1 MGVKGRRGKPRK
13 RKRKQKGRKEHVAEN
28 GLTHS
33 KIIEYSRKVLKRA
46 GMRWKCGITVSELS
60 TINSETP
67 DILGFYSGGA
77 SLIEAKAS
85 RSDFLSD
92 KKKPFRKS
100 PETGMGNYRFYAC
113 PSGIIKENELPEN
126 WGLIYVSAKG
136 RCTLK
141 VKPKWQRSNTKAEH
155 MFMYSIIRRIV
166 LYHNSKEIEEF
177 IKKHSDYAE
186 RKANVQTFLG

>member
-1 MGVKGRRGKPRK
+1 MGVKRRTGKPRK
-13 RKRKQKGRKEHVAEN
+13 RRKKGRREHIAEN

-33 KIIEYSRKVLKRA
+33 KIIEHSRKVLKRA
-46 GMRWKCGITVSELS
+46 GMRWKCGVTVSELS

-85 RSDFLSD
+85 RSDFLAD
-92 KKKPFRKS
+92 KKKPFRMN

-113 PSGIIKENELPEN
+113 PTGLIKEKELPEN
-126 WGLIYVSAKG
+126 WGLIYVSATG

-141 VKPKWQRSNTKAEH
+141 VKPKWQKSNTRAEH
-155 MFMYSIIRRIV
+155 MFMYSMLRRIII
-166 LYHNSKEIEEF
+166 YHNGNEIEEF
-177 IKKHSDYAE
+177 IKKHSDYDE
-186 RKANVQTFLG
+186 RKKNILPLFG

>member
-1 MGVKGRRGKPRK
+1 MAKRRTGKPRK
-13 RKRKQKGRKEHVAEN
+13 RKAKGRREHVAEN

-33 KIIEYSRKVLKRA
+33 KIIEHSRKVLKRA
-46 GMRWKCGITVSELS
+46 GKNWKCGITVSELS

-85 RSDFLSD
+85 RSDFLAD
-92 KKKPFRKS
+92 KKKLFRKN

-113 PSGIIKENELPEN
+113 PTGLIKENELPEN

-141 VKPKWQRSNTKAEH
+141 VKPKWQKSNTRAEH
-155 MFMYSIIRRIV
+155 MFMYSIIRRV
-166 LYHNSKEIEEF
+166 FLYHNSNEIEKF
-177 IKKHSDYAE
+177 IEKHSDYDE
-186 RKANVQTFLG
+186 RKANIQSVFR

>member
-1 MGVKGRRGKPRK
+1 MGKRTGKPRR
-13 RKRKQKGRKEHVAEN
+13 RKKKGRKEHIAEN

-60 TINSETP
+60 TINSEIP

-85 RSDFLSD
+85 RNDFLND
-92 KKKPFRKS
+92 KKKPFRMN

-113 PSGIIKENELPEN
+113 PTGLIKENELPN
-126 WGLIYVSAKG
+126 KWGLIYVSEKG
-136 RCTLK
+136 RCVVK
-141 VKPKWQRSNTKAEH
+141 VKPEWQKSNTRAEH
-155 MFMYSIIRRIV
+155 MFMYSMLRRIV
-166 LYHNSKEIEEF
+166 LYHNSQEIEEF
-177 IKKHSDYAE
+177 IEKHSDYE
-186 RKANVQTFLG
+186 DRKANLQSVFR